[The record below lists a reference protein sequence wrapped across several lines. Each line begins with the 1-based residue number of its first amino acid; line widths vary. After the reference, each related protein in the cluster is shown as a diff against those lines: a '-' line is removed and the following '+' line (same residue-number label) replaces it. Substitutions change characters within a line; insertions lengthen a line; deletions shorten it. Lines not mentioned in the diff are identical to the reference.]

1 METNYLQ
8 GGEASLQEMKDFWV
22 KFANYINGVQEILA
36 ENELLHKRV
45 ENLEDSFAQSE
56 EKNAKL
62 ENENSQ
68 LKSENA
74 RLANENSKL
83 EVAYENLKN
92 DPWTSRVT
100 YENTVDQIASFEDAS
115 KRDDARKVIEPM
127 LKKSQV
133 AQLRRDIKKRVKEL
147 NEESGNTFN
156 NYGIYNEVQS
166 GGININNMKDGG
178 Y

>member
-1 METNYLQ
+1 MQPSDQPLSQTIYEQVQLTYRTYGRISLIRSLFCANSYII
-8 GGEASLQEMKDFWV
+8 ALQEMKDFWV
-22 KFANYINGVQEILA
+22 KFANFINGVQQILA
-36 ENELLHKRV
+36 ENDCLRKRV
-45 ENLEDSFAQSE
+45 ATLEE
-56 EKNAKL
+56 TIEK
-62 ENENSQ
+62 Q
-68 LKSENA
+68 
-74 RLANENSKL
+74 
-83 EVAYENLKN
+83 KN

-115 KRDDARKVIEPM
+115 KRDDARRVIEPM

-166 GGININNMKDGG
+166 GGININNKKDGG